1 MNKIIATLVFI
12 ATAIFFMPVASASEI
27 SSPDLPAGSLKV
39 SGDQSMG
46 FPLKHT
52 SVDAKIFGYVAE
64 VEVKQE
70 YVNPYK
76 IPIEAIYV
84 FPLPNKAAVYS
95 MEMKIGQKTIK
106 SQIKTREEAKRI
118 YEQAKEEGKRTGLL
132 EQERPNIFTQSV
144 ANILPG
150 DEITVIIRYTEELFF
165 DENRYRF
172 VFPMVVGPRY
182 IPGDWLEGNFVSGVT
197 DYERITPPYL
207 KPEMRS
213 GHDISLNLSMDTG
226 DIPITKISSVTH
238 HVDIAQKN
246 KTNAYVKIKQDDTIP
261 NKDFVLEFELSGD
274 TPQFAFFT
282 HKPEDGDG
290 YFSLMIQPQTNFSIS
305 EVTPKEMFFVVD
317 VSGSM
322 SGVPIE
328 KAKEAMTY
336 ALKNLNPEDTFYI
349 IKFSNKTL
357 RFSDKPL
364 SNTPENIIAGLQ
376 YIDNIRAG
384 GGTEMVPG
392 ISEALK
398 YKQDSNKLRLV
409 VIMGDGYVGN
419 EKEIL
424 AELQDNLGDTTR
436 VFYFGIGSSSNRYL
450 IDKVAEIGRGFA
462 YYITIRDNSEN
473 VVEEFYE
480 RISLPLFT
488 NLSIDWGGLE
498 VEELYPNLIPDLF
511 AGQPLYIYG
520 KYKKPAKGKISVS
533 GKVASV
539 EEGLGNFI
547 PKLFGA
553 GALVKTEQQFF
564 DISVDLPSNYPENE
578 WVGRLWA
585 RSKIEDLLSDQM
597 FKGTRPGLVEDITKL
612 GLEHRLM
619 TAYTSFVA
627 VEEISTV
634 DPNGLPMRIE
644 IPLELP
650 EGTLYEG
657 FFGSADKETTVN
669 ISNPI
674 KTTSFGG
681 GPISAWGAMCAP
693 AGVPMDMERSVMNLF
708 KWILSL
714 FVIIFTF
721 VIICGIVQYLFARKD
736 KEKVQKAKR
745 VVTSG
750 IVGFVILGLVY
761 FLIAIVITVISSEVG
776 YGGSLVISAVAI
788 LFLSGVAIKAL
799 FGIVSNRNKDS
810 KMFCHIFVFVIV
822 SAAILGLLYIFNILR
837 LPIVVLV
844 AILILT
850 YSKRLSWRKA
860 LLISTLGMVLHY
872 ASMSYSLINIIK
884 LNSEIISGVSL
895 SSKIL
900 MLMPIILFVAYLISL
915 TGLFFKRRYAF
926 AFTIILTIF
935 IAIRIFF
942 SGAWPI
948 TTLGWTILVF
958 MIIPGLYFTRGDFK
972 KR

>member
-12 ATAIFFMPVASASEI
+12 TTAIFFMPVASASEI
-27 SSPDLPAGSLKV
+27 SSSDIPAGSLKV
-39 SGDQSMG
+39 SGDQSME

-52 SVDAKIFGYVAE
+52 SVDAKISGYVAE

-84 FPLPNKAAVYS
+84 FPLPNKAAVYD

-150 DEITVIIRYTEELFF
+150 DEITVIIRYTEELVF

-182 IPGDWLEGNFVSGVT
+182 IPGNWLEENFVSGVT
-197 DYERITPPYL
+197 DYERITPPYF

-213 GHDISLNLSMDTG
+213 GHDISLNLNIDTG
-226 DIPITKISSVTH
+226 DIPITNIDSVTH
-238 HVDIAQKN
+238 RVDIDKKN
-246 KTNAYVKIKQDDTIP
+246 ESNAYVKIRQDDAIP

-274 TPQFAFFT
+274 TPQLAFFM
-282 HKPEDGDG
+282 HKPENGDG
-290 YFSLMIQPQTNFSIS
+290 YFSLMIQPQTDFSIS

-322 SGVPIE
+322 SGTPIE

-392 ISEALK
+392 ISESLK
-398 YKQDSNKLRLV
+398 HRQDPNKLRLV

-424 AELQDNLGDTTR
+424 AELQNNLGDQTR

-498 VEELYPNLIPDLF
+498 VEELYPGLIPDLF
-511 AGQPLYIYG
+511 AGQPLYIHG

-533 GKVASV
+533 GKVASI

-547 PKLFGA
+547 PKIFGM

-585 RSKIEDLLSDQM
+585 RSKIEDLSDQM
-597 FKGTRPGLVEDITKL
+597 FKKTRPGLVEDITKL

-627 VEEISTV
+627 VEEISIV
-634 DPNGLPMRIE
+634 DSDGLPMRIE

-657 FFGSADKETTVN
+657 FFGPEDSGGNSIK
-669 ISNPI
+669 ISNPM
-674 KTTSFGG
+674 KSNSFGG

-693 AGVPMDMERSVMNLF
+693 MGVPTDTKSAVMNLAN
-708 KWILSL
+708 WISGL
-714 FVIIFTF
+714 FATIFIF
-721 VIICGIVQYLFARKD
+721 VTICGIVRYLFARKD

-745 VVTSG
+745 VFASG
-750 IVGFVILGLVY
+750 IIGFVILVLVY
-761 FLIAIVITVISSEVG
+761 LLVSISMVVIPSGSSM
-776 YGGSLVISAVAI
+776 IIPAVSI

-799 FGIVSNRNKDS
+799 LGIVKSDGNKNS
-810 KMFCHIFVFVIV
+810 KTFFHLLVFVIV
-822 SAAILGLLYIFNILR
+822 SAAILGLFHIFNILR
-837 LPIVVLV
+837 LPIIVLTV
-844 AILILT
+844 ILILAH
-850 YSKRLSWRKA
+850 SKRLSWRKA
-860 LLISTLGMVLHY
+860 LLISTLGMVLYY
-872 ASMSYSLINIIK
+872 ASISYSLIDIIK
-884 LNSEIISGVSL
+884 LNPEIISGVSL
-895 SSKIL
+895 PSKIL
-900 MLMPIILFVAYLISL
+900 VLMPVLLFAAYLLSL
-915 TGLFFKRRYAF
+915 TGLFFKRRCAF
-926 AFTIILTIF
+926 AFTIILTVF
-935 IAIRIFF
+935 IVIRILF
-942 SGAWPI
+942 SGVWPI
-948 TTLGWTILVF
+948 TAIGWTILVF
-958 MIIPGLYFTRGDFK
+958 MIIPGLYFTRGDFRK
-972 KR
+972 K

>member
-27 SSPDLPAGSLKV
+27 SSSDLPAGSLKV
-39 SGDQSMG
+39 SGDQSME

-52 SVDAKIFGYVAE
+52 SVDAKISGYVAE

-84 FPLPNKAAVYS
+84 FPLPNKAAVYD

-150 DEITVIIRYTEELFF
+150 DEITVTIRYTEELVF
-165 DENRYRF
+165 DENRYKF

-182 IPGDWLEGNFVSGVT
+182 IPGDWLEENFVSGVT

-213 GHDISLNLSMDTG
+213 GHDISLNLSLDTR

-238 HVDIAQKN
+238 RVDIAQKS
-246 KTNAYVKIKQDDTIP
+246 KSNAYVKIKQDDTIP

-274 TPQFAFFT
+274 VPQFAFFT
-282 HKPEDGDG
+282 HKPENGDG
-290 YFSLMIQPQTNFSIS
+290 YFSLMIQPQTDFSIS

-322 SGVPIE
+322 SGTPIE

-349 IKFSNKTL
+349 IKFSSKTL

-376 YIDNIRAG
+376 YIDDIKAG

-392 ISEALK
+392 ISESLK
-398 YKQDSNKLRLV
+398 YRQDPNKLRLV

-424 AELQDNLGDTTR
+424 TELQKNLGDQTR

-462 YYITIRDNSEN
+462 YYITIRDNPEN
-473 VVEEFYE
+473 VIEEFYE
-480 RISLPLFT
+480 RISLPLLT

-498 VEELYPNLIPDLF
+498 VEELYPALIPDLF
-511 AGQPLYIYG
+511 AGQPLYIHG

-533 GKVASV
+533 GKVASI

-553 GALVKTEQQFF
+553 GALVKTEEQFF
-564 DISVDLPSNYPENE
+564 DILVDLPSNYPENE

-585 RSKIEDLLSDQM
+585 RSKIEDLSDQM
-597 FKGTRPGLVEDITKL
+597 FKKTRTGLKEDITKL

-627 VEEISTV
+627 VEEISTT
-634 DPNGLPMRIE
+634 DPDGLPMRIE

-657 FFGSADKETTVN
+657 FFGSGDKDISVN
-669 ISNPI
+669 ISNPL
-674 KTTSFGG
+674 KTTSFKG

-693 AGVPMDMERSVMNLF
+693 AGVPMSVEHGIVNIA

-714 FVIIFTF
+714 FVIIFIF
-721 VIICGIVQYLFARKD
+721 VIVCGIIKCISARKD

-745 VVTSG
+745 VISSG

-761 FLIAIVITVISSEVG
+761 FLMAFSTTVVSSGASLMIST
-776 YGGSLVISAVAI
+776 VAI
-788 LFLSGVAIKAL
+788 LFLSSVAIKTL
-799 FGIVSNRNKDS
+799 IGIVRPNEKRSS
-810 KMFCHIFVFVIV
+810 KILSHIFVLIVV
-822 SAAILGLLYIFNILR
+822 SAAIFGLLHMLDLLR

-850 YSKRLSWRKA
+850 YSKKLSWRKT
-860 LLISTLGMVLHY
+860 LLISTLGMVLYY
-872 ASMSYSLINIIK
+872 ASMSYSLISIVK
-884 LNSEIISGVSL
+884 LNSGIIGETSL
-895 SSKIL
+895 SLKIL
-900 MLMPIILFVAYLISL
+900 MLMPVLLFIAYLLSL
-915 TGLFFKRRYAF
+915 TGLFFKRRCAF

-935 IAIRIFF
+935 IVIRIFF

-948 TTLGWTILVF
+948 TTLGWSILIF
-958 MIIPGLYFTRGDFK
+958 MIIPGLYFTRGDFRK
-972 KR
+972 K

>member
-1 MNKIIATLVFI
+1 MNKIIATFI
-12 ATAIFFMPVASASEI
+12 FIITAIFFMPAASASEI
-27 SSPDLPAGSLKV
+27 SSPDLPAGSLMV
-39 SGDQSMG
+39 SDDQSMG

-52 SVDAKIFGYVAE
+52 SVDAKISGYVAE
-64 VEVKQE
+64 VEVRQE

-76 IPIEAIYV
+76 VPIEAVYV
-84 FPLPNKAAVYS
+84 FPLPNKAAIYD
-95 MEMKIGQKTIK
+95 MEMKVGQKIIK

-150 DEITVIIRYTEELFF
+150 DEITVIIRYTEELVF
-165 DENRYRF
+165 DENRYKF

-182 IPGDWLEGNFVSGVT
+182 IPGGWLEENFVSGVT
-197 DYERITPPYL
+197 DYEKITPPYL

-213 GHDISLNLSMDTG
+213 GHDISLSLDINTG

-238 HVDIAQKN
+238 RVDVAQKS
-246 KTNAYVKIKQDDTIP
+246 KSNAYVKIKQDDTIP

-274 TPQFAFFT
+274 IPQFAFFT
-282 HKPEDGDG
+282 HKPENGDG
-290 YFSLMIQPQTNFSIS
+290 YFSLMIQPQTDFSIS

-349 IKFSNKTL
+349 IKFSSKTL

-376 YIDNIRAG
+376 YIDNIKAR

-398 YKQDSNKLRLV
+398 YRQDPNKLRLV

-424 AELQDNLGDTTR
+424 AELQKNLGDQTR

-462 YYITIRDNSEN
+462 YYITLRDNSEN

-511 AGQPLYIYG
+511 AGQPLYIHG

-533 GKVASV
+533 GKVASI

-547 PKLFGA
+547 PKIFGMS
-553 GALVKTEQQFF
+553 ALVRTEQQFF

-585 RSKIEDLLSDQM
+585 RSKIEICP
-597 FKGTRPGLVEDITKL
+597 TRCLREQ
-612 GLEHRLM
+612 
-619 TAYTSFVA
+619 S
-627 VEEISTV
+627 
-634 DPNGLPMRIE
+634 
-644 IPLELP
+644 
-650 EGTLYEG
+650 
-657 FFGSADKETTVN
+657 
-669 ISNPI
+669 
-674 KTTSFGG
+674 
-681 GPISAWGAMCAP
+681 
-693 AGVPMDMERSVMNLF
+693 
-708 KWILSL
+708 
-714 FVIIFTF
+714 
-721 VIICGIVQYLFARKD
+721 
-736 KEKVQKAKR
+736 KA
-745 VVTSG
+745 
-750 IVGFVILGLVY
+750 
-761 FLIAIVITVISSEVG
+761 
-776 YGGSLVISAVAI
+776 
-788 LFLSGVAIKAL
+788 
-799 FGIVSNRNKDS
+799 
-810 KMFCHIFVFVIV
+810 
-822 SAAILGLLYIFNILR
+822 
-837 LPIVVLV
+837 
-844 AILILT
+844 
-850 YSKRLSWRKA
+850 
-860 LLISTLGMVLHY
+860 
-872 ASMSYSLINIIK
+872 
-884 LNSEIISGVSL
+884 
-895 SSKIL
+895 
-900 MLMPIILFVAYLISL
+900 
-915 TGLFFKRRYAF
+915 
-926 AFTIILTIF
+926 
-935 IAIRIFF
+935 
-942 SGAWPI
+942 
-948 TTLGWTILVF
+948 
-958 MIIPGLYFTRGDFK
+958 
-972 KR
+972 

>member
-12 ATAIFFMPVASASEI
+12 TTAIFFMPVASASEI
-27 SSPDLPAGSLKV
+27 SSPDLPAGSLRV
-39 SGDQSMG
+39 SGDQSME

-52 SVDAKIFGYVAE
+52 SVDAKISGYVVE

-76 IPIEAIYV
+76 VPVEAIYV
-84 FPLPNKAAVYS
+84 FPLPNKAAVYN

-106 SQIKTREEAKRI
+106 SQIKTRDEAKRI

-150 DEITVIIRYTEELFF
+150 DEITVIIRYTEELVF
-165 DENRYRF
+165 DENRYKF

-182 IPGDWLEGNFVSGVT
+182 IPGDWLEENFVSGVT
-197 DYERITPPYL
+197 DYEKITSPYL

-213 GHDISLNLSMDTG
+213 GHDISLNLSLDTG
-226 DIPITKISSVTH
+226 GITITKIDSVTH
-238 HVDIAQKN
+238 RVDIAQKS
-246 KTNAYVKIKQDDTIP
+246 KSNAYVKIRRDDAIP

-282 HKPEDGDG
+282 HKPEDSDG

-376 YIDNIRAG
+376 YIDKIRAG

-398 YKQDSNKLRLV
+398 YKQDSNKLRMV

-462 YYITIRDNSEN
+462 YYITLRDNSEN
-473 VVEEFYE
+473 VVEEFYK

-498 VEELYPNLIPDLF
+498 VEELYPGLIPDLF
-511 AGQPLYIYG
+511 AGQPLYIHG

-533 GKVASV
+533 GKVATI
-539 EEGLGNFI
+539 EEGLGSFVS
-547 PKLFGA
+547 KVFGA
-553 GALVKTEQQFF
+553 GALVKTEEQFF

-585 RSKIEDLLSDQM
+585 RSKIEDLSDQM
-597 FKGTRPGLVEDITKL
+597 FKGTNPGLIESITKL

-634 DPNGLPMRIE
+634 DPDGLPMRIE

-657 FFGSADKETTVN
+657 FFGSGDKEISVN
-669 ISNPI
+669 ISNPL

-681 GPISAWGAMCAP
+681 GPISAWGAICAP
-693 AGVPMDMERSVMNLF
+693 AGVPTSIEHSIVNLA

-721 VIICGIVQYLFARKD
+721 VIVCGVTQYLFARKD

-750 IVGFVILGLVY
+750 IIRFVILVLVY
-761 FLIAIVITVISSEVG
+761 FLVAVSTIVVSS
-776 YGGSLVISAVAI
+776 GSMLIILAVAI
-788 LFLSGVAIKAL
+788 LFLSVVAIKDL
-799 FGIVSNRNKDS
+799 FEIIKSKDGKSS
-810 KMFCHIFVFVIV
+810 KILSRIFVFIVV
-822 SAAILGLLYIFNILR
+822 SAAILGLLHILDILR
-837 LPIVVLV
+837 LPIVVFT

-850 YSKRLSWRKA
+850 YFKKLSWRKA
-860 LLISTLGMVLHY
+860 LLVSTLGMVLYY
-872 ASMSYSLINIIK
+872 ASMSYSLINIVK

-900 MLMPIILFVAYLISL
+900 MLIPVILFVAYFISL
-915 TGLFFKRRYAF
+915 TGLFFRRRCAF
-926 AFTIILTIF
+926 AFTITLTIF
-935 IAIRIFF
+935 IVIRILF

-948 TTLGWTILVF
+948 TAIGWSILVF
-958 MIIPGLYFTRGDFK
+958 MIIPGLYFTRGDFRK
-972 KR
+972 K

>member
-1 MNKIIATLVFI
+1 MNKIIATIVFI

-39 SGDQSMG
+39 SNDQAMG

-52 SVDAKIFGYVAE
+52 SVDAKISGYVAE

-76 IPIEAIYV
+76 VPIEAVYV
-84 FPLPNKAAVYS
+84 FPLPNKAAIYD
-95 MEMKIGQKTIK
+95 MEIKVGQKTIK

-118 YEQAKEEGKRTGLL
+118 YEQAKEEGKRAGLL

-150 DEITVIIRYTEELFF
+150 DEITVTIRYTEELVF
-165 DENRYRF
+165 DENRYKF

-182 IPGDWLEGNFVSGVT
+182 IPGGWLEENFVSGVT

-213 GHDISLNLSMDTG
+213 GHDISLNLSIDTG

-238 HVDIAQKN
+238 HVDIAQKS
-246 KTNAYVKIKQDDTIP
+246 KSNAYVKIKQDDTIP
-261 NKDFVLEFELSGD
+261 NKDFVLDFELSGD
-274 TPQFAFFT
+274 TPQLAFFT
-282 HKPEDGDG
+282 HKPENGDG

-305 EVTPKEMFFVVD
+305 DVTPKEMFFVVD

-322 SGVPIE
+322 SGTPIE

-357 RFSDKPL
+357 RLSDKPL

-376 YIDNIRAG
+376 YIDNIKAG

-398 YKQDSNKLRLV
+398 YRQDPNKLRLV
-409 VIMGDGYVGN
+409 AIMGDGYVGN

-424 AELQDNLGDTTR
+424 AELQDNLGDQTR

-480 RISLPLFT
+480 RISFPLFT

-511 AGQPLYIYG
+511 AGQPLYIHG

-539 EEGLGNFI
+539 EEGLRNFI
-547 PKLFGA
+547 PKIFGA
-553 GALVKTEQQFF
+553 GTSIKTEQQFF
-564 DISVDLPSNYPENE
+564 DISVNLPSNCPDNE

-585 RSKIEDLLSDQM
+585 RSKIEDLSNQM
-597 FKGTRPGLVEDITKL
+597 FKGVKPGLVEEITRL

-627 VEEISTV
+627 VEEISTI
-634 DPNGLPMRIE
+634 DPEGLPIKVE
-644 IPLELP
+644 VPLELP

-657 FFGSADKETTVN
+657 FFGPEDKGGSMN
-669 ISNPI
+669 ISNPL
-674 KTTSFGG
+674 KSNSFGG
-681 GPISAWGAMCAP
+681 SQIGWGAMQAP
-693 AGVPMDMERSVMNLF
+693 AGVPMDINQGVVNIV
-708 KWILSL
+708 KWIFGL
-714 FVIIFTF
+714 FATIFIF
-721 VIICGIVQYLFARKD
+721 VSICGIVQYLFARRD
-736 KEKVQKAKR
+736 KEKVDKARR
-745 VVTSG
+745 VVASGISG
-750 IVGFVILGLVY
+750 IVLTGLVY
-761 FLIAIVITVISSEVG
+761 LLIVIATTVVLLDVGSSG
-776 YGGSLVISAVAI
+776 DLLILAVAI

-799 FGIVSNRNKDS
+799 FGIIKPSGNKDS
-810 KMFCHIFVFVIV
+810 KMFSHLLVFVII
-822 SAAILGLLYIFNILR
+822 SATILGLLHMLDILR
-837 LPIVVLV
+837 LPIIVLV
-844 AILILT
+844 AILILA

-872 ASMSYSLINIIK
+872 AFISYNLINIVN
-884 LNSEIISGVSL
+884 LNSGIINRTDL

-900 MLMPIILFVAYLISL
+900 MFMPILLFIAYLLSL
-915 TGLFFKRRYAF
+915 IGLFFKKRCVF
-926 AFTIILTIF
+926 AFTIVLTIF
-935 IAIRIFF
+935 IVIRILF
-942 SGAWPI
+942 SGAWTI
-948 TTLGWTILVF
+948 TAIGWNILVF
-958 MIIPGLYFTRGDFK
+958 MIIPGLYFTRGDFR